1 MLHSMTGYGEAT
13 IENDRIRVG
22 FRIRTVNN
30 KGLDLSIKLPFDF
43 MYLENDLRSAAREFC
58 FRGRVDVYCE
68 IEIRDPEIKP
78 PTPLNQ
84 PRLVQLME
92 MCKEIKSLYE
102 VEGKPDINTL
112 LGMNDLTITQRVG
125 FRLPEEVAAQIF
137 IAFREALGKL
147 ALSRQ
152 TEAAKLHKDFKKRL
166 HKTREVVHELEQVS
180 ENRQAELREQ
190 IVKRVE
196 SLMEEAQV
204 DEVRLSQEVVYY
216 ADRLDIS
223 EEITRIKAHLD
234 TTENLLDSGKRPL
247 GKELDFMIQ
256 EQMREVTTIGNKAK
270 NRWIADKVVALKT
283 GYEKI
288 REQIQNIE

>member
-13 IENDRIRVG
+13 IENERIRVG

-43 MYLENDLRSAAREFC
+43 MYLENDLRSAAREYC
-58 FRGRVDVYCE
+58 YRGRVDVFCE
-68 IEIRDPEIKP
+68 IEIRDPNIKP

-84 PRLVQLME
+84 PRLVQLMDT
-92 MCKEIKSLYE
+92 CREIQSLFD
-102 VEGKPDINTL
+102 VGGKPDINTL
-112 LGMNDLTITQRVG
+112 LGMNDLTVTQRVG
-125 FRLPEEVAAQIF
+125 FRLPEEVSAVILT
-137 IAFREALGKL
+137 AFREALEKL
-147 ALSRQ
+147 AVSRQ
-152 TEAAKLHKDFKKRL
+152 TEAGKLYQDFKDRL
-166 HKTREVVHELEQVS
+166 ARTREVTEELERVT
-180 ENRQAELREQ
+180 ETRQSELREQ
-190 IVKRVE
+190 IMKRVE

-204 DEVRLSQEVVYY
+204 DEMRLSQEVVYY

-223 EEITRIKAHLD
+223 EEITRLKAHLE
-234 TTENLLDSGKRPL
+234 TTLSLLDSGKRPL

-288 REQIQNIE
+288 REQVQNIE